1 MFGVD
6 LHTHTYISDGTLSPE
21 QLVQAALDLKIHTL
35 ALTDHDTMDGL
46 SRAQTYAQDYA
57 QDQDIQIISGV
68 EISSQWSRPNT
79 QKSYGVHIVALNM
92 QNQAPMQTMLEQQ
105 KKVRAERAQAI
116 CALLDK
122 CISFDIYPEVLAQ
135 VDGQPDR
142 VTRTHIAKALVEK
155 KIVSR
160 PQQAFDRFLKEGK
173 KAFVKFDGLGL
184 KETIEVIQ
192 ASGGFAVLAHPT
204 RYDLSATNIRYLI
217 ELFAELGGDAVELPP
232 NIEPASTRQMVDKL
246 IEQLGLAVSIGSDFH
261 GDNMPWIKLGNIPR
275 VKEGQLGIWERFRY
289 IILI

>member
-116 CALLDK
+116 CALLEK

-135 VDGQPDR
+135 VEGQPDR

-184 KETIEVIQ
+184 KETIEVIH

-204 RYDLSATNIRYLI
+204 RYDLSATNIRYLV

-232 NIEPASTRQMVDKL
+232 NIEPASTRQMVDKM

-275 VKEGQLGIWERFRY
+275 VKEGQVGIWERFR
-289 IILI
+289 